1 MLYSL
6 KNNAMTKILAILFIF
21 NIISTSIISQSTACV
36 GNQIGTINY
45 NQLNSINNTLNTINL
60 PSNIT
65 TNFSALNDQ
74 SCGARI
80 HDAKMLL
87 KFDVGEDY
95 EFGSSPWNI
104 SFELVVSV
112 YSGVNL
118 FFTSTSTIVLN
129 QTQPEL
135 LYVIDYPNLCFLS
148 FSTDIKFKINNLNS
162 TATPDIQNAF
172 RCTAS
177 YEYSV
182 KTLVEDVTITVNDV
196 GNSTVS
202 SNPVQFTWNPSCEC
216 NPNYEIQILR
226 LYNTLPYP
234 QAPPNP
240 NEAIVTAFIDW
251 SKALTIETQSKEP
264 NIALTLAEGTGYYM
278 WRVRAI
284 GDYFAGGYG
293 NSQNWGEWSPTT
305 TTNTISFNGSESLPY
320 VFFYDQFDKE
330 KNWIYSRHFSE
341 AEPGGYSKV
350 KISEEMT
357 FANGLQQVRQH
368 QKHLFSQGNVVANHN
383 GIDFSG
389 RPALATIYAPVLNQ
403 NYLGYKNNFIKNGSN
418 SYSAVHF
425 DSDTKFKSH
434 DPITHGNIIDYYDNG
449 SDKTIPSSEGYP
461 FTRTLY
467 YGDGMGRVKEISGI
481 GAPLKM
487 DTLASHQSHTTKYYY
502 SGVSNQELIRIFGDE
517 APAAS
522 SVIKMLTVDPNH
534 TASVT
539 YQTKEGQ
546 TIATCLAESNNADHH
561 LPLDT
566 RDSFIVKDIIEGDI
580 SCGNG
585 CISSSTTVCFA
596 IPTAL
601 TVNYEIE
608 AGQLA
613 PYCNLNCT
621 TCDYVI
627 EIFIRR
633 IDDPYAFT
641 PLVHTVNLPP
651 DLCTSSTGFS
661 WSQTINLEPGTYL
674 VERRVKV
681 YNLDP
686 TSTVFNTY
694 LDNQL
699 QTLEVDIQ
707 ATVNVD
713 PVFNTINTY
722 LQTADLTGLY
732 NYLTTTHGMASDATS
747 FSFETSCCSFT
758 IPIIRCETCPIQNND
773 FEEYFN
779 TLHPD
784 YPVLNYLPGFT
795 SGQFNTLITNMLDP
809 AQGNYNAQLLC
820 DCWTATVQSWPA
832 IANITPDPAEPYN
845 PPSLLHTFLK
855 CAGYKFNPNPFST
868 TPFSTIPHNTT
879 NGYLSHAYAYF
890 NYDPSNP
897 SVCEQSYC
905 NFYPPPPPATTVC
918 NTSIPA
924 TINWGA
930 TTWSNE
936 TWVEFKECTE
946 SISLFPLP
954 DPSGEVMQTI
964 SDLNTACNQSCET
977 KLMAYQNALL
987 HYYQNTLLKEI
998 GSCADCISMDQ
1009 ILCQA
1014 QILVDDCKT
1023 KCNGL
1028 TPSYADIDGDGSVDD
1043 ISGIDPAGL
1052 ESYYEAMYYAFEIVN
1067 ANVNNLCP
1075 QNYEFVSGNNVTI
1088 IDIRNDI
1095 VDMLNFAYAQAI
1107 DNGLTTFNANDAINN
1122 FINNPAIFNSLRC
1135 HLLITSIDLKQRGYF
1150 LIKDCKLYFNF
1161 IDNQGVILICD
1172 DLCDEKQVSCN
1183 ACIRY
1188 FPPSPIVPEHTFEP
1202 ITCAEQTANYINALL
1217 QGQLLTCID
1226 SIKEKYHTL
1235 YQSSCIDPALIN
1247 DQFSLSY
1254 RLGYYHYT
1262 LYYYDRAGN
1271 LVQTV
1276 PPSGVDE
1283 TSTSRMMNPPHA
1295 MKTQYRFNTLKQLIW
1310 QFTPDGNE
1318 TEFIYDSRGQ
1328 LRFSQNAQQK
1338 IEGTF
1343 AYTRY
1348 DHLGRITEVGKATL
1362 GSLLWI
1368 ALKDGVITDDMSFPN
1383 EATYALSERVFT
1395 VYSNPYPNAISGGRK
1410 QRYLQNRVSYTYTD
1424 DDGNLATKD
1433 DQRTNIYSYDPH
1445 GNVEWMINDVM
1456 PEIAS
1461 SDPTIRQITID
1472 YSYDLISNK
1481 VLQLSYMKGRAD
1493 QFFTKYSYDEDNRIT
1508 TVYTSRDQQI
1518 WDRDSRYEYY
1528 QHGPLR
1534 RHLLGEDKIQ
1544 GIDHVYTIQGWLKSI
1559 NHPTLDQLRDPG
1571 LDGVPG
1577 SKLPKDVFASGLT
1590 YFTGDF
1596 VKTGS
1601 NFIPGQ
1607 FFSGTNPIIKNL
1619 YNGNIAQWVSNSE
1632 VPSAVLSNFKYP
1644 GLTSRSFV
1652 YDELNRI
1659 KISDFS
1665 PNKSGSWQQTKEYDS
1680 DYSYDANGNIESLHR
1695 HAYKLN
1701 PSPIS
1706 SLMDKLGYTYDTGP
1720 ARNNQLRSVK
1730 DYQTVTTFAGD
1741 LEGLSNYSY
1750 DKTGNTISDVN
1761 NGIQNISWNLMG
1773 KVKKITKTDGT
1784 IIDFA
1789 YDAMGNRVLKKVSPV
1804 GQTPAYN
1811 WYALDASGNQLST
1824 YNKILIGSG
1833 PNFRVNQDESMI
1845 YGSDRIGVW
1854 NTKVNAIKYNS
1865 TIGYTNQ
1872 NIIPSASYRRT
1883 IHQKL
1888 YELND
1893 HLSNV
1898 RMNVTDIKESTGVAF
1913 AANIKGVY
1921 EYYPFG
1927 SKMVERV
1934 FDGEYRYGF
1943 NGYEENNEVSENE
1956 INYIARNFNARTAR
1970 WVSRDNNELYYPGS
1984 STYSFSYNSPLIFKD
1999 KLGKDATLTINKNEA
2014 GGGTITL
2021 ETVVHLYGRDASY
2034 KLADELNNSFG
2045 HIANIADYTDEK
2057 TGEIWKIKINV
2068 KYVYNNSIST
2078 TEDIMNLPEGHN
2090 AMKVDGSQTN
2100 SELGTKSDDT
2110 FGVTDGVGGKTS
2122 RVRSSNFGV
2131 IFHETGHHLGFD
2143 ERYRGGIFTIKGDIM
2158 ANDNI
2163 GNKIVP
2169 FHFED
2174 IAIFALQVVKSYFH
2188 KGKLTVTKLFDG
2200 IDSDKNSMNKQSN
2213 LELLNSGPSKNI
2225 TNLRNEKTDK

>member
-1 MLYSL
+1 
-6 KNNAMTKILAILFIF
+6 MTKILAILFIF
-21 NIISTSIISQSTACV
+21 NIISTSIISQSIACV

-95 EFGSSPWNI
+95 EFGSLPWNI
-104 SFELVVSV
+104 SFEIVVSI
-112 YSGVNL
+112 YSGGNL
-118 FFTSTSTIVLN
+118 FFTNTTTIVLN
-129 QTQPEL
+129 QNQPEL
-135 LYVIDYPNLCFLS
+135 LYVIDYPNLCFLV
-148 FSTDIKFKINNLNS
+148 FSTDIKFKVNNLNS
-162 TATPDIQNAF
+162 TATTGIQNAF
-172 RCTAS
+172 RCIAS
-177 YEYSV
+177 YEYSL

-202 SNPVQFTWNPSCEC
+202 SNPVQFTWNPSCAC

-226 LYNTLPYP
+226 LYNALPYP

-240 NEAIVTAFIDW
+240 NESIVTAFIDW

-264 NIALTLAEGTGYYM
+264 NITLTLAEGTGYYI

-284 GDYFAGGYG
+284 GDYFTGGYG

-305 TTNTISFNGSESLPY
+305 TSNTISFSGSESLPY

-368 QKHLFSQGNVVANHN
+368 QKHLFSQGNVVANHT

-403 NYLGYKNNFIKNGSN
+403 NHLGYKNNFIKNGSN

-434 DPITHGNIIDYYDNG
+434 DPITHGDIIDYYDNG
-449 SDKTIPSSEGYP
+449 SDMTIPSSEGYP

-487 DTLASHQSHTTKYYY
+487 DTLVSHQSHTTKYYY
-502 SGVSNQELIRIFGDE
+502 SGVSHQELIRIFGDE

-546 TIATCLAESNNADHH
+546 TIATCLSESNNTDHH

-596 IPTAL
+596 MPTAL

-641 PLVHTVNLPP
+641 PLVHTVTLPP

-699 QTLEVDIQ
+699 QTLEDDIQ
-707 ATVNVD
+707 ATVNAD

-732 NYLTTTHGMASDATS
+732 NYLVTSQGMATDATS
-747 FSFETSCCSFT
+747 FTFQTSCCSFT
-758 IPIIRCETCPIQNND
+758 IPIIQCETCPIQDND

-784 YPVLNYLPGFT
+784 HPVMNYLPGFT

-809 AQGNYNAQLLC
+809 AQGNYSAQPLC

-832 IANITPDPAEPYN
+832 IADISPDPDEPYN

-855 CAGYKFNPNPFST
+855 CAGYKFKPNPFST
-868 TPFSTIPHNTT
+868 TPFSAIPHNTT

-897 SVCEQSYC
+897 SDCEQSYC
-905 NFYPPPPPATTVC
+905 NFYPPPSPATTVC
-918 NTSIPA
+918 NITIPA

-930 TTWSNE
+930 TNWSNE
-936 TWVEFKECTE
+936 TWLEFMECTQNIGV
-946 SISLFPLP
+946 ISVP
-954 DPSGEVMQTI
+954 DAGTDILQTI
-964 SDLNTACNQSCET
+964 SELNEACNQSCET
-977 KLMAYQNALL
+977 KFLAYQNALM
-987 HYYQNTLLKEI
+987 HYYENILIKEI
-998 GSCADCISMDQ
+998 GNCANCISMEQ
-1009 ILCQA
+1009 IKCQA
-1014 QILVDDCKT
+1014 QILVDNCKT
-1023 KCNGL
+1023 KCSGL
-1028 TPSYADIDGDGSVDD
+1028 SPTYSDVDGDGLADD
-1043 ISGIDPAGL
+1043 VSGIDPDGL
-1052 ESYYEAMYYAFEIVN
+1052 DSYYEAMYYAFEIVN

-1075 QNYEFVSGNNVTI
+1075 QNYEFVSGNNATI
-1088 IDIRNDI
+1088 IEIRNDI
-1095 VDMLNFAYAQAI
+1095 VDMLNFAFAQAI
-1107 DNGLTTFNANDAINN
+1107 DNGLTTFNTYDSINN
-1122 FINNPAIFNSLRC
+1122 FINNPAIFNSLSC
-1135 HLLITSIDLKQRGYF
+1135 LHSISTSIALPQNGYF
-1150 LIKDCKLYFNF
+1150 IIKDCRLYFNF
-1161 IDNQGVILICD
+1161 IDSQADILICN
-1172 DLCDEKQVSCN
+1172 DLCDEKQDSCN
-1183 ACIRY
+1183 VCIRY
-1188 FPPSPIVPEHTFEP
+1188 FPPTPIVPDHTFEA
-1202 ITCAEQTANYINALL
+1202 ITCAQQTSDYLTSLL
-1217 QGQLLTCID
+1217 QSQLLYCID
-1226 SIKEKYHTL
+1226 SLKAEYHNL
-1235 YQSSCIDPALIN
+1235 YLNSCIDPALIN
-1247 DQFSLSY
+1247 DEFSLSY
-1254 RLGYYHYT
+1254 KLGYYHYT

-1283 TSTSRMMNPPHA
+1283 TSTSRMMNPPHG
-1295 MKTQYRFNTLKQLIW
+1295 MKTQYRYNTLKQLIW

-1318 TEFIYDSRGQ
+1318 TEFIYDRKGQ

-1338 IEGTF
+1338 DDGTYAF
-1343 AYTRY
+1343 TRY

-1362 GSLLWI
+1362 GSLLWL
-1368 ALKDGVITDDMSFPN
+1368 ALKDPVIADDMSFPD
-1383 EATYALSERVFT
+1383 EATYTLSERVFT
-1395 VYSNPYPNAISGGRK
+1395 IYSKSYPNAISGGRK

-1456 PEIAS
+1456 PEIAAS
-1461 SDPTIRQITID
+1461 GPTIRQITID

-1508 TVYTSRDQQI
+1508 TVYTSRDQRI

-1559 NHPTLDQLRDPG
+1559 NHPSLDQLRDPG

-1632 VPSAVLSNFKYP
+1632 VPSAALPNFKYP
-1644 GLTSRSFV
+1644 RLTSRSFV

-1665 PNKSGSWQQTKEYDS
+1665 PNKSGTWHQTKEYDS

-1706 SLMDKLGYTYDTGP
+1706 SLMDKLAYTYDTGP

-1730 DYQTVTTFAGD
+1730 DHQTVTTFDGD
-1741 LEGLSNYSY
+1741 LEGLSNYTY
-1750 DKTGNTISDVN
+1750 DKIGNTISDVN

-1784 IIDFA
+1784 NIDFA

-1804 GQTPAYN
+1804 GTTPEFT
-1811 WYALDASGNQLST
+1811 WYAPDPSGNQVST
-1824 YNKILIGSG
+1824 YHKIILSG
-1833 PNFRVNQDESMI
+1833 AVYSIQQDEAMI
-1845 YGSDRIGVW
+1845 YGSDRTGIW
-1854 NTKVNAIKYNS
+1854 NTNVNAIKYNS
-1865 TIGYTNQ
+1865 TLGYTIQ
-1872 NIIPSASYRRT
+1872 NIIPSAKYQRT
-1883 IHQKL
+1883 VHQKL

-1893 HLSNV
+1893 HLGNV
-1898 RMNVTDIKESTGVAF
+1898 RMNVTDVKESNSGVF
-1913 AANIKGVY
+1913 DANFKGVY
-1921 EYYPFG
+1921 DYYPFG
-1927 SKMVERV
+1927 SQMVGRV
-1934 FDGEYRYGF
+1934 FDGEYRYGY
-1943 NGYEENNEVSENE
+1943 GGHEKDNE
-1956 INYIARNFNARTAR
+1956 IKGSGNHISFINYGYDPRIGRR
-1970 WVSRDNNELYYPGS
+1970 WRFDPLASKHPDWTPYNYCANNPILLVDPDGRDWVISQSIKDDGTTVIQIMVTGKLINQS
-1984 STYSFSYNSPLIFKD
+1984 STAYTSDQMSAYSTRLGDAIKSYYGGASEDKFEVNVTTNISVASNDNQLSSTDHAFSIVDDGKLPDSQNPGGFRPAGVIGHASFGMLGVYINENVLSGTPVGIPYIEAGTGRGADGSPTLERTGSHE
-1999 KLGKDATLTINKNEA
+1999 LGHTGTLTHEA
-2014 GGGTITL
+2014 PNGNL
-2021 ETVVHLYGRDASY
+2021 MLQ
-2034 KLADELNNSFG
+2034 
-2045 HIANIADYTDEK
+2045 
-2057 TGEIWKIKINV
+2057 TGN
-2068 KYVYNNSIST
+2068 
-2078 TEDIMNLPEGHN
+2078 PN
-2090 AMKVDGSQTN
+2090 A
-2100 SELGTKSDDT
+2100 GTKITKDQIIQMKNAYD
-2110 FGVTDGVGGKTS
+2110 
-2122 RVRSSNFGV
+2122 
-2131 IFHETGHHLGFD
+2131 
-2143 ERYRGGIFTIKGDIM
+2143 KGDL
-2158 ANDNI
+2158 
-2163 GNKIVP
+2163 NKGIQFYDTNVGP
-2169 FHFED
+2169 R
-2174 IAIFALQVVKSYFH
+2174 KP
-2188 KGKLTVTKLFDG
+2188 DG
-2200 IDSDKNSMNKQSN
+2200 
-2213 LELLNSGPSKNI
+2213 
-2225 TNLRNEKTDK
+2225 TF